1 MQQPLQFAIITLNNQ
16 LKEQVKAFEHVT
28 TLMGACRERVETLAI
43 IEGRIK
49 QLNAAI
55 VELAI
60 L

>member
-1 MQQPLQFAIITLNNQ
+1 MQPYQFAIITLNNQ
-16 LKEQVKAFEHVT
+16 LKEQVKAFEYVT
-28 TLMGACRERVETLAI
+28 SVMQTSRERVETLDKI
-43 IEGRIK
+43 QDRIK

>member
-1 MQQPLQFAIITLNNQ
+1 MQPFQFAIITLNKQ

-28 TLMGACRERVETLAI
+28 YTMQPSRERVETLDKI
-43 IEGRIK
+43 QDRIK

>member
-1 MQQPLQFAIITLNNQ
+1 MQPYQFAIITLNNQ

-28 TLMGACRERVETLAI
+28 LVMQSSRERVETLDK
-43 IEGRIK
+43 IEDRIK

>member
-1 MQQPLQFAIITLNNQ
+1 MEQPYKFAIILLNKH

-28 TLMGACRERVETLAI
+28 TTMTSCKERVDTLKI
-43 IEGRIK
+43 IEDRIK

-55 VELAI
+55 IQLAV